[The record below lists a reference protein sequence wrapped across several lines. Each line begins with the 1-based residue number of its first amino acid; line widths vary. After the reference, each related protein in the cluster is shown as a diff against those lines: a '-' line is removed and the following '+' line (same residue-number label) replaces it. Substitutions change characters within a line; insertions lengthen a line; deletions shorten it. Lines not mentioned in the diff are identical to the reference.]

1 MQQEFLVILDETACQ
16 NTPNTSRVLYE
27 SGTKNTI
34 AKIPN
39 RIKINMI
46 GYQSINCPSYVEATK
61 KSNAYT
67 FLMSLCKFR
76 ILNSENKACS
86 ELIIK
91 AINHPNLLEENIKK
105 EISKDLSS
113 EYELINK
120 INDKLYDDNSKEKS
134 LESIRRICNKE
145 DLNNKAKIERRKRI
159 NINNNLE
166 NPKIKELTR
175 KEKRINIVLDN
186 ARIHTAKMI
195 QKAAEILNIN
205 LIFLRPYCP
214 DLNPIEDVWRVI
226 KKTIYKST
234 YNSTKEL
241 INLFEKK
248 FYEIIGSK
256 SFYENWLEQNGINF

>member
-1 MQQEFLVILDETACQ
+1 
-16 NTPNTSRVLYE
+16 
-27 SGTKNTI
+27 
-34 AKIPN
+34 
-39 RIKINMI
+39 
-46 GYQSINCPSYVEATK
+46 
-61 KSNAYT
+61 
-67 FLMSLCKFR
+67 MSLCKFR
-76 ILNSENKACS
+76 ILNSENKTCS

-134 LESIRRICNKE
+134 LESIRRICKKE

-175 KEKRINIVLDN
+175 KEKRINLVLDN

-256 SFYENWLEQNGINF
+256 SFY

>member
-46 GYQSINCPSYVEATK
+46 GYQSINCQSYVEATK

-76 ILNSENKACS
+76 ILNSENKICS
-86 ELIIK
+86 ELIIE

-145 DLNNKAKIERRKRI
+145 
-159 NINNNLE
+159 NL
-166 NPKIKELTR
+166 
-175 KEKRINIVLDN
+175 
-186 ARIHTAKMI
+186 
-195 QKAAEILNIN
+195 
-205 LIFLRPYCP
+205 
-214 DLNPIEDVWRVI
+214 
-226 KKTIYKST
+226 
-234 YNSTKEL
+234 
-241 INLFEKK
+241 
-248 FYEIIGSK
+248 
-256 SFYENWLEQNGINF
+256 